1 VWAKTPLAELLNAFS
16 AGFFIYEMIGLVSVC
31 ACRITSLLLLLLLL
45 PPPPPPPPP
54 LTLLLLQILD
64 ERAQGD
70 ATAVAP
76 FARRLW
82 LLLLHEGEC
91 HIQT

>member
-1 VWAKTPLAELLNAFS
+1 MWAKTPLAELLNAFS

-31 ACRITSLLLLLLLL
+31 ACRITSLLLLLLL
-45 PPPPPPPPP
+45 PPPPP

-64 ERAQGD
+64 EQAQGD

-76 FARRLW
+76 FARRHW